1 LRLTTVL
8 AAVVLFA
15 GAAAVAAPAPVAPT
29 SDADPEDGAVRD
41 GVYENAYFGL
51 SLPLAQGWVK
61 GLDGPLP
68 STRGYYVL
76 ANLTPAEVPTATM
89 LIAAQDLF
97 FEPTPVAN
105 AAEAVQRFAVS
116 AGPASG
122 LTLSEP
128 PRQVMIADI
137 VFSRVD
143 YEGAGLYHT
152 LLATD
157 RRCHVLSFALT
168 ARDPQALDR
177 LARSLDDARW
187 TSTADEA
194 VPLCVREQPAAE
206 RRARALSAA
215 LAPSGEP
222 VPVRLIIAAD
232 GRVRHVHVIS
242 APQATAELLTLTL
255 ARWAFDP
262 YLSNGQPIAIETGV
276 TIGPLR

>member
-1 LRLTTVL
+1 MRVTKVL

-15 GAAAVAAPAPVAPT
+15 GAAALAAPAPGAAAR
-29 SDADPEDGAVRD
+29 DADPEDGGVRD

-51 SLPLAQGWVK
+51 SLPLADGWAK

-76 ANLTPAEVPTATM
+76 ANLTPADASTATM

-97 FEPTPVAN
+97 FEPKPVAN
-105 AAEAVQRFAVS
+105 AAEAVQRFAGSV
-116 AGPASG
+116 GPASG

-128 PRQVMIADI
+128 PRQVMIASL

-143 YEGAGLYHT
+143 YEGAGLYHM

-168 ARDPQALDR
+168 ARDPDALDR
-177 LARSLDDARW
+177 LARSLKDARW
-187 TSTADEA
+187 TDAADES
-194 VPLCVREQPAAE
+194 VPLCVREQPAAA
-206 RRARALSAA
+206 RRARALSEA
-215 LAPSGEP
+215 LAPSAEP

-262 YLSNGQPIAIETGV
+262 YLSDGQPIAIETGV
-276 TIGPLR
+276 MIGPSR